1 MTLEDTFQ
9 TLAQEAPETLLKEKS
24 SKFLGFAYPISSADD
39 VKPLI
44 DNLKKIHPNAV
55 HHCYA
60 FRLGNGEIY
69 ERANDDGEPS
79 NTAGAPILGQ
89 IKSFDL
95 TNTLV
100 VVVRYYGGIKLGVGG
115 LISTY
120 RASAQLTLEGAEIV
134 TQEIRSE
141 FELHF
146 QYEHMNKVMRI
157 IREKQ
162 LEIVSQKMDM
172 NCTLIVSVKKSQA
185 DRVPEYFAGLFQL
198 NVKAL

>member
-60 FRLGNGEIY
+60 FRLGTGEIY

-198 NVKAL
+198 KVKAL